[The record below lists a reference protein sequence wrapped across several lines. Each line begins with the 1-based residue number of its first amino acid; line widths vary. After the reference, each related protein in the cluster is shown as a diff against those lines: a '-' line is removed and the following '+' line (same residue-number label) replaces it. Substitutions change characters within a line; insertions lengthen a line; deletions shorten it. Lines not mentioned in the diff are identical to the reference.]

1 MFQQGDIVTITMRHP
16 KRSNS
21 EKSIRLANVRLETS
35 GQYKCEV
42 STEGPSF
49 ASFHKTANLTIDSTI
64 SRSNLGIN
72 FSMDIEIINKN
83 NVIITGKNIN
93 QNWIIDISKI
103 MI

>member
-1 MFQQGDIVTITMRHP
+1 MWIYELLIWRMSELTEKPFAVALAIALAAST

-49 ASFHKTANLTIDSTI
+49 ASFHKTANLT
-64 SRSNLGIN
+64 
-72 FSMDIEIINKN
+72 
-83 NVIITGKNIN
+83 VIGT
-93 QNWIIDISKI
+93 SEEE
-103 MI
+103 